1 MIMSPRFF
9 SKSEAVLFGW
19 DTLKKNFGFFLGL
32 LAIVVAVNVL
42 FGLVMSS
49 FSEEAPKALMVAVSV
64 LSWILDFLISMGI
77 IRITLK
83 FCDREQTTYR
93 DLFSAYRLLLNY
105 IVGSIVYGIIV
116 AIGLVFL
123 IIPGIYL
130 AVKYQFYDY
139 LIVDK
144 GMGPIDA
151 VKRSGVLTEGVKR
164 NLVLFWLMLMGINI
178 LGLLALGVGLIA
190 SVPVSWLANAYVY
203 RRLQLQAENDQ
214 AIPLSGLD

>member
-1 MIMSPRFF
+1 MSPRFF

-19 DTLKKNFGFFLGL
+19 NTLKKNFGFFLGM

-42 FGLVMSS
+42 AGLVMSS
-49 FSEEAPKALMVAVSV
+49 FSEEAPGVLVIGASV
-64 LSWILDFLISMGI
+64 ISWILDLLISMGV

-83 FCDREQTTYR
+83 FCDQEQTTYR

-105 IVGSIVYGIIV
+105 LVGSIVYGIMV
-116 AIGLVFL
+116 AVGFVFL

-144 GMGPIDA
+144 GMGPIEA
-151 VKRSGVLTEGVKR
+151 IKRSGVLTEGVKR
-164 NLVLFWLMLMGINI
+164 NLVLFWLALVGINI
-178 LGLLALGVGLIA
+178 LGMLALGVGLIA
-190 SVPVSWLANAYVY
+190 TIPVSWLANAYVY
-203 RRLQLQAENDQ
+203 RRLQLQAENNS
-214 AIPLSGLD
+214 AIPLTGLD